1 MSLEIFPIHINKEI
15 GTGNDL
21 AEIILSSCK
30 IKEGDVLIV
39 AQKII
44 SKQEGLIIDLDS
56 IIPSLLAQGIAAEYG
71 KDVRVVEAILSESD
85 RIVRMKDGVII
96 TQTKHGFICANAG
109 VDESNVERG
118 FITLLPKDPDESA
131 RSLQDQILK
140 KTKKSVAVII
150 SDTFGRPFRL
160 GQTNCAIGVSGID
173 TILDYAG
180 KSDNFGRSL
189 RVTAISLVD
198 ELCSAAELVMGKLS
212 RHPAAIIR
220 GYEYTRQDNATIKSL
235 LRQEDSDLF
244 R

>member
-180 KSDNFGRSL
+180 KSDIFGRSL